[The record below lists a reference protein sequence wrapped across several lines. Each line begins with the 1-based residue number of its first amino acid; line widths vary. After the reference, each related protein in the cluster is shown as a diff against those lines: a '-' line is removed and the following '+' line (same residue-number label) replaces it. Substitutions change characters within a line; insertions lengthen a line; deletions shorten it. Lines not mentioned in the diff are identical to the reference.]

1 MQSRGFRI
9 ILLAVLI
16 LSCERD
22 NKSDCNNVFCT
33 QEFKTISV
41 LIKHVS
47 DSSAVILTTFKVIR
61 ITDNKDIS
69 HGNSIIPENYGY
81 YPLVDDTDKEL
92 LTNNNVEIEFQ
103 GYTDKTLLIKK
114 RFFVTADCCH
124 VSLVSGESLVYI

>member
-1 MQSRGFRI
+1 MQSHGLKI

-41 LIKHVS
+41 LIKHIS

-61 ITDNKDIS
+61 VSDNKDIS

-81 YPLVDDTDKEL
+81 YPLVDDSNKEML
-92 LTNNNVEIEFQ
+92 RNSNVEIEFQ
-103 GYTDKTLLIKK
+103 GYLENSLVIKK
-114 RFFVTADCCH
+114 QLVVTADCCH
-124 VSLVSGESLVYI
+124 VSLVSGETTVYI